1 MYVSLKKFSCINIYI
16 PPCFFLNTH
25 CKSMLSIKNT
35 MFSGIFFGFFVAL
48 FHTALG
54 ASCQGKADMLS
65 HESAFWA
72 ARETLCS
79 NPGCGNAGKGCFVEV
94 QEGSRGAI
102 GAVTA
107 FSENGDFS
115 NCWDATADVLN
126 SCLREG
132 SSSGLAGFT
141 QTESSGTTI
150 ENSERY
156 NIYNAIEALR
166 TDPAYKKSI
175 NKYDDLELGLVSAP
189 YKTSDKWE
197 QASDCL
203 FCGDGN
209 QCDNAK
215 GNAITKTEGY
225 SAGVSVDSGKLLE
238 AAAKLSVNAGY
249 SWQTSYSTSD
259 TIRCTWQYG
268 VCHTYWIQAELTAV
282 DAIIYIN
289 ARQRSAFGSQK
300 DEVKGMV
307 TMFAPTGAHGTG
319 CGSGCCG
326 DSKCNGSYQPD
337 FCQYATPENED
348 SYGTCTDWNARS
360 CTQGGGSTSL
370 Y

>member
-1 MYVSLKKFSCINIYI
+1 MHIVLKNIFLHKYIYTTLLSLNIHSEI
-16 PPCFFLNTH
+16 
-25 CKSMLSIKNT
+25 MLSIKNSMT
-35 MFSGIFFGFFVAL
+35 LGIYYGFFVAL

-54 ASCQGKADMLS
+54 ASCHGKADMYS
-65 HESAFWA
+65 YESAFWA
-72 ARETLCS
+72 ARETLCR
-79 NPGCGNAGKGCFVEV
+79 NPSCGNVGKGCFVEV
-94 QEGSRGAI
+94 KEGSRVI

-126 SCLREG
+126 SCLRAG

-166 TDPAYKKSI
+166 QDPAYVKSI

-189 YKTSDKWE
+189 YKTHDKWE

-282 DAIIYIN
+282 DAIIYIH
-289 ARQRSAFGSQK
+289 AQKGSAFGSQT

-326 DSKCNGSYQPD
+326 GSKCNGSYQPD

-360 CTQGGGSTSL
+360 CTQGKGSTTL